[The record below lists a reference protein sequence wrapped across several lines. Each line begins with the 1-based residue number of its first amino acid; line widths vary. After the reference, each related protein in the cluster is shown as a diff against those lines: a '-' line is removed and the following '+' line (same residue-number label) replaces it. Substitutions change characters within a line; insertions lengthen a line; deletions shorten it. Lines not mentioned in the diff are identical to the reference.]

1 MLLFLCAAIL
11 TVGVCAIL
19 VRPLLQKAE
28 PLAGPEMFNAAVYR
42 DQLAEFDAQGAAQ
55 GVDAADLLAARAEVE
70 RRLLVAAQ
78 PAGGASP
85 HASDVPPAQGAAV
98 AVLLLAP
105 ILAGAL
111 YLSLGDPDQA
121 FGRGPSAPPSEMVG
135 DDPMHAQMDE
145 MVTALSARLAA
156 APDDPQGWAL
166 LARTQIRLGRNAE
179 AVEAYARA
187 HELVEGADRQLAAE
201 YAEARVIAGEG
212 WVDEV
217 SKEIFNAMLAAS
229 PSDPQA
235 RYYLA
240 LARGQG
246 GDLEGALRDWRA
258 LLSDTP
264 PDAPWRETVERQI
277 ASAEAAS
284 GAAPSP
290 QGPTREQIAAAEA
303 LAPEDRA
310 AMINDMV
317 AGLEDR
323 LRSAPDDLEGWRRLA
338 RAYDVLGRS
347 QDAERAHGRVLALA
361 PGDAQALWRLGEIA
375 ADRGDPAQA
384 RRRWEALEQ
393 SLPRGSQER
402 RRVREAI
409 EAL

>member
-1 MLLFLCAAIL
+1 MLLFLCAAVL
-11 TVGVCAIL
+11 TLGVCAVL
-19 VRPLLQKAE
+19 ARPLLQKAQS
-28 PLAGPEMFNAAVYR
+28 LAAPDMFNAAVYR
-42 DQLAEFDAQGAAQ
+42 DQLAEFDAQGGAQ
-55 GVDAADLLAARAEVE
+55 GVDAADVLAARAEVE
-70 RRLLVAAQ
+70 RRLLAAAQ
-78 PAGGASP
+78 PSAKADHP
-85 HASDVPPAQGAAV
+85 VSDYPPAQGAAI
-98 AVLLLAP
+98 AILLTAP

-111 YLSLGDPDQA
+111 YLSLGAPDQA
-121 FGRGPSAPPSEMVG
+121 FGQGQTAPPAEIVG

-145 MVTALSARLAA
+145 MVTALSARLATT
-156 APDDPQGWAL
+156 PDDPQGWAL
-166 LARTQIRLGRNAE
+166 LARTQIRLGRNQE

-187 HELVEGADRQLAAE
+187 HELVAGADPQLAAE

-217 SKEIFNAMLAAS
+217 SKEIFTAMLAAS

-240 LARGQG
+240 LALGQA

-258 LLSDTP
+258 LLEDTP

-277 ASAEAAS
+277 ASAEEAR
-284 GAAPSP
+284 GATPSP
-290 QGPTREQIAAAEA
+290 PGPTREQVAAAEA

-323 LRSAPDDLEGWRRLA
+323 LESAPDDLEGWRRLA
-338 RAYDVLGRS
+338 RAYDVLGRL

-361 PGDAQALWRLGEIA
+361 PLDAQALWRLGEIA
-375 ADRGDPAQA
+375 ADRGDRAQA

-393 SLPRGSQER
+393 TLPRASQER

-409 EAL
+409 AAL